1 MQANAPAT
9 SGRTDLDPLLHG
21 TLHDLVKVNLALFRQ
36 TEVLNNKVDFIIS
49 LLTREES
56 RKAEEAA
63 SMAGDYN

>member
-1 MQANAPAT
+1 MEAPAPT
-9 SGRTDLDPLLHG
+9 PTDTTDVLITG